1 VSRFVFVVPGLVG
14 HVTPTV
20 AVATELERRGHAVAW
35 AGPLS
40 GVRGMLPADATVYL
54 TAGTEPGPRPPE
66 IRGMAALK
74 FLWQD
79 FLVPLAQA
87 MAPGVES
94 AVRDF
99 GADAIVADQQAFAG
113 ALVAERLGLPWA
125 TSATTSSELTDP
137 LAAFPKVGEWV
148 TATVAEL
155 RNRFGDPLATG
166 DLRFSPDLILCYSAA
181 ELVPELAPR
190 LAKAVRFVGTTAPP
204 RCADSLRPS
213 RSGRHPLV
221 LVSMGTSN
229 AETSVPFLQRAANA
243 LGQQPA
249 RRGLIADPLRS
260 ISDPPKYIL
269 TRPSIPQSQLVH
281 RADVV
286 VCHAGHNTV
295 CEALVAGVPLV
306 VAPIRDDQPIVA
318 GQVTSAGCGVRV
330 RFDRADAPRIR
341 TAIDTVLDD
350 PGYREAAARIGRS
363 LRAAGGAVAA
373 ADHLAALSG
382 SAVPVTR

>member
-1 VSRFVFVVPGLVG
+1 MSRFVFVMPGLVG

-20 AVATELERRGHAVAW
+20 AVAAELERRGHAVAW
-35 AGPLS
+35 TGPL
-40 GVRGMLPADATVYL
+40 GGIRGLLPPSAVVHV
-54 TAGTEPGPRPPE
+54 TAGAESGPRPPE
-66 IRGMAALK
+66 IRGVAALK

-79 FLVPLAQA
+79 FLAPLAQA

-99 GADAIVADQQAFAG
+99 GADVIVADQQALAG

-137 LAAFPKVGEWV
+137 VAAFPKVGEWV
-148 TATVAEL
+148 AATIAEL
-155 RNRFGDPLATG
+155 RRSFGDPLASG
-166 DLRFSPDLILCYSAA
+166 DLRFSPDLILCYSVP
-181 ELVPELAPR
+181 ELVPELAAQ
-190 LAKAVRFVGTTAPP
+190 LARAVRFVGTTAPP
-204 RCADSLRPS
+204 PCAESV
-213 RSGRHPLV
+213 RSPRSTRRPLV

-229 AETSVPFLQRAANA
+229 AETSVSFLQRAATA
-243 LGQQPA
+243 LGREPA
-249 RRGLIADPLRS
+249 RRGLIADPLQA
-260 ISDPPKYIL
+260 ISDPPRYVL
-269 TRPSIPQSQLVH
+269 TRPSIPQPQLVH

-295 CEALVAGVPLV
+295 SEALVAGAPLV

-330 RFDRADAPRIR
+330 RFDRADPQRIR
-341 TAIDTVLDD
+341 TAIDTVVDD

-373 ADHLAALSG
+373 ADHLAALAG
-382 SAVPVTR
+382 SAVSVTP